1 MQGVMRL
8 ILLEFVLD
16 EPGSVQDVE
25 QFSGCEVTELQEMPE
40 RAVRLGGF

>member
-1 MQGVMRL
+1 MRL

-25 QFSGCEVTELQEMPE
+25 QFSGCKVTELQEMPE
-40 RAVRLGGF
+40 RAVSFCGF